1 MRFVPTSRSTTGP
14 GVERLTSVAFACLV
28 RTLSLLSIEGQ
39 RRVGRWLGGLLWRFG
54 RTEVQTTLT
63 NLSLCFPDLSAD
75 QRSTLAR
82 QSVDHT
88 AMLLTESGALFH
100 WPPERWRALA
110 IEVEGGEI
118 LDHACRQPNGALIL
132 APHLGN
138 WEYLALLLGERG
150 ITALYDPP
158 RLRGLEPHIRRA
170 RNRAGANLLPI
181 DQRGLRSLYQAL
193 KDGGLA
199 GLLPDQVPG
208 REAGVYAPFFGMP
221 ALTMTFAHRLLLRTR
236 AEVVLAAALRC
247 PGGFRICYRPLDPA
261 IRDPD
266 PVVSATA
273 MNRAIADL
281 VREAPAQ
288 YQWDYKRFK
297 RQARGTPDP
306 YRTPRPGNRD
316 SQRS

>member
-1 MRFVPTSRSTTGP
+1 MPHPESSDEP
-14 GVERLTSVAFACLV
+14 GVERLTSLAFAGLV
-28 RTLSLLSIEGQ
+28 RALSVLSIGGQ
-39 RRVGRWLGGLLWRFG
+39 RRLGRWLGGLVWRLG

-63 NLSLCFPDLSAD
+63 NLSLCFPELSAD
-75 QRSTLAR
+75 DRSALAR
-82 QSVDHT
+82 QSVNHT

-100 WPPERWRALA
+100 WPPARWRALA
-110 IEVEGGEI
+110 IEVEGAEV
-118 LDHACRQPNGALIL
+118 LDRACRQPHGVLVL

-138 WEYLALLLGERG
+138 WEFLALLLGERQ

-158 RLRGLEPHIRRA
+158 RLRGLEVHIRRA

-181 DQRGLRSLYQAL
+181 DQRGLRGLYQAL
-193 KDGGLA
+193 KDGRVA
-199 GLLPDQVPG
+199 GLLPDQVPA

-221 ALTMTFAHRLLLRTR
+221 ALTMTFAHRLLVRTR

-247 PGGFRICYRPLDPA
+247 PDGFRVCYRSPDPD

-297 RQARGTPDP
+297 RQPAGTPDP
-306 YRTPRPGNRD
+306 YRYRQSPKA
-316 SQRS
+316 